1 MYVYGKN
8 VAKELFNNNKTIYKA
23 YLQEN
28 LKGSNIDNMLTKNNI
43 KTAYLSKK
51 DLDKITKENHQGVIL
66 EIDDYNYYSL
76 DDALKNASSNPF
88 IVILDH
94 IEDPHNFGAIIRT
107 CEAAK
112 VDFIIIPKNRSAS
125 VNATVMK
132 TSAGALSNVKIVMV
146 TNLNNTIKKLKDSG
160 YWIVGTDMDT
170 NVSYDDLDYD
180 MPVCLIIGSEGFG
193 MSKLVKDN
201 CDFIV
206 SIPMYGKVNSLNAS
220 VASAIIIYEV
230 LEKRKK
236 VSCEK

>member
-8 VAKELFNNNKTIYKA
+8 VAKELLNNGKVIYKA
-23 YLQEN
+23 YLQDN
-28 LKGSNIDNMLTKNNI
+28 LKGSNLEKE
-43 KTAYLSKK
+43 LSKNK
-51 DLDKITKENHQGVIL
+51 IKINFLSKNDLNKITKENHQGIIL
-66 EIDDYNYYSL
+66 EIDDYHYYQL
-76 DDALKNASSNPF
+76 DEVLKDVQQQPF

-112 VDFIIIPKNRSAS
+112 VDFIIIPKNRSVC
-125 VNATVMK
+125 VNSTVMK

-146 TNLNNTIKKLKDSG
+146 TNINNTIKKLKDNG
-160 YWIVGTDMDT
+160 YWIIGTDM
-170 NVSYDDLDYD
+170 NAKYQYDSLDYD
-180 MPVCLIIGSEGFG
+180 IPICLVIGSEGFG
-193 MSKLVKDN
+193 MSKIIKDN

-220 VASAIIIYEV
+220 VSAGIIIYEV

-236 VSCEK
+236 VPHEK

>member
-28 LKGSNIDNMLTKNNI
+28 LKGSNIDNMLTKNNV

-76 DDALKNASSNPF
+76 DEALKNASSNPF

-180 MPVCLIIGSEGFG
+180 MPICLIIGSEGFG

-230 LEKRKK
+230 L
-236 VSCEK
+236 

>member
-146 TNLNNTIKKLKDSG
+146 TNLNNTIRKLKDSG

-180 MPVCLIIGSEGFG
+180 MPICLIIGSEGFG

>member
-8 VAKELFNNNKTIYKA
+8 VLKELLNSNKTIYKA

-28 LKGSNIDNMLTKNNI
+28 LKDSNIADMLSKKNV
-43 KTAYLSKK
+43 KTFYLSKNN
-51 DLDKITKENHQGVIL
+51 LDKITKENHQGVIL
-66 EIDDYNYYSL
+66 EIDDYKYYTL
-76 DDALKNASSNPF
+76 NDVLNNRSSNPF

-94 IEDPHNFGAIIRT
+94 VEDPHNFGAIIRT

-132 TSAGALSNVKIVMV
+132 TSAGALTNVKIAMV

-160 YWIVGTDMDT
+160 YWIIGTDMDT
-170 NVSYDDLDYD
+170 NVSYDELDYD

-220 VASAIIIYEV
+220 VASAIVIYEV

>member
-8 VAKELFNNNKTIYKA
+8 VLKELLNSNKTIYKA

-28 LKGSNIDNMLTKNNI
+28 LKDSNIADMLNKKNV
-43 KTAYLSKK
+43 KTFYLSKNN
-51 DLDKITKENHQGVIL
+51 LDKITKENHQGVIL
-66 EIDDYNYYSL
+66 EIDDYKYYTL
-76 DDALKNASSNPF
+76 NDVLNNRSSNPF

-94 IEDPHNFGAIIRT
+94 VEDPHNFGAIIRT

-132 TSAGALSNVKIVMV
+132 TSAGALTNVKIAMV

-160 YWIVGTDMDT
+160 YWIIGTDMDT
-170 NVSYDDLDYD
+170 NVSYDELDYD

-220 VASAIIIYEV
+220 VASAIVIYEV
-230 LEKRKK
+230 LEKRQK

>member
-8 VAKELFNNNKTIYKA
+8 VLKELLNSNKTIYKA

-28 LKGSNIDNMLTKNNI
+28 LKDSNIADMLNKKNV
-43 KTAYLSKK
+43 KTFYLSKNN
-51 DLDKITKENHQGVIL
+51 LDKMTKENHQGVIL
-66 EIDDYNYYSL
+66 EIDDYKYY
-76 DDALKNASSNPF
+76 ALNDVLNNRSSNPF

-94 IEDPHNFGAIIRT
+94 VEDPHNFGAIIRT

-132 TSAGALSNVKIVMV
+132 TSAGALTNVKIAMV

-160 YWIVGTDMDT
+160 YWIIGTDMDT
-170 NVSYDDLDYD
+170 NVSYDELDYD

-220 VASAIIIYEV
+220 VASAIVIYEV

>member
-8 VAKELFNNNKTIYKA
+8 VLKELLNSNKTIYKA
-23 YLQEN
+23 CLQEN
-28 LKGSNIDNMLTKNNI
+28 LKDSNIADMLNKKNV
-43 KTAYLSKK
+43 KTFYLSKNN
-51 DLDKITKENHQGVIL
+51 LDKITKENHQGVIL
-66 EIDDYNYYSL
+66 EIDDYKYYTL
-76 DDALKNASSNPF
+76 NDVLNNRSSNPF

-94 IEDPHNFGAIIRT
+94 VEDPHNFGAIIRM

-132 TSAGALSNVKIVMV
+132 TSAGALTNVKIAMV

-160 YWIVGTDMDT
+160 YWIIGTDMDT
-170 NVSYDDLDYD
+170 NVSYDELDYD

-220 VASAIIIYEV
+220 VASAIVIYEV

>member
-8 VAKELFNNNKTIYKA
+8 VLKELLNSNKTIYKA

-28 LKGSNIDNMLTKNNI
+28 LKDSNIADMLNKKNV
-43 KTAYLSKK
+43 KTFYLSKNN
-51 DLDKITKENHQGVIL
+51 LDKITKENHQGVIL
-66 EIDDYNYYSL
+66 EIDDYKYYTL
-76 DDALKNASSNPF
+76 NDVLNNRSSNPF

-94 IEDPHNFGAIIRT
+94 VEDPHNFGAIIRT

-132 TSAGALSNVKIVMV
+132 TSAGALTNVKIAMV

-160 YWIVGTDMDT
+160 YWIIGTDMDT
-170 NVSYDDLDYD
+170 NVSYDELDYD

-220 VASAIIIYEV
+220 VASAIVIYEV

>member
-28 LKGSNIDNMLTKNNI
+28 LKGSNIDNMLTKNNV

-76 DDALKNASSNPF
+76 DEALKNASSNPF

>member
-28 LKGSNIDNMLTKNNI
+28 LKGSNIDNMLTKNNV
-43 KTAYLSKK
+43 KTTYLSKK

-76 DDALKNASSNPF
+76 DEALKNASSNPF

>member
-28 LKGSNIDNMLTKNNI
+28 LKGSNIDNMLTKNNV

-76 DDALKNASSNPF
+76 DEALKNASSNPF

-146 TNLNNTIKKLKDSG
+146 TNLNNTIRKLKDSG

-180 MPVCLIIGSEGFG
+180 MPICLIIGSEGFG

>member
-8 VAKELFNNNKTIYKA
+8 VLKELLNSNKTIYKA

-28 LKGSNIDNMLTKNNI
+28 LKDSNIADILNKKNV
-43 KTAYLSKK
+43 KTFYLSKNN
-51 DLDKITKENHQGVIL
+51 LDKITKENHQGVIL
-66 EIDDYNYYSL
+66 EIDDYKYYTL
-76 DDALKNASSNPF
+76 NDVLNNRSSNPF

-94 IEDPHNFGAIIRT
+94 VEDPHNFGAIIRT

-132 TSAGALSNVKIVMV
+132 TSAGALTNVKIAMV

-160 YWIVGTDMDT
+160 YWIIGTDMDT
-170 NVSYDDLDYD
+170 NVSYDELDYD

-220 VASAIIIYEV
+220 VASAIVIYEV

>member
-28 LKGSNIDNMLTKNNI
+28 LKGSNIDNMLTKNNV

-146 TNLNNTIKKLKDSG
+146 TNLNNTIRKLKDSG

-180 MPVCLIIGSEGFG
+180 MPICLIIGSEGFG

>member
-76 DDALKNASSNPF
+76 DEALKNASSNPF

-146 TNLNNTIKKLKDSG
+146 TNLNNTIRKLKDSG

-180 MPVCLIIGSEGFG
+180 MPICLIIGSEGFG

>member
-28 LKGSNIDNMLTKNNI
+28 LKGSNIDNMLTKNNV

-76 DDALKNASSNPF
+76 DEALKNASSNPF

-146 TNLNNTIKKLKDSG
+146 TNLNNTIKKLKDFG

-180 MPVCLIIGSEGFG
+180 MPICLIIGSEGFG

>member
-28 LKGSNIDNMLTKNNI
+28 LKGSNIDNMLTKNNV
-43 KTAYLSKK
+43 KTTYLSKK

-76 DDALKNASSNPF
+76 DEALKNASSNPF

-180 MPVCLIIGSEGFG
+180 MPICLIIGSEGFG